1 MKNKSLIIVSI
12 LFMGI
17 GSIFYIQNSKTES
30 NKSKVEIID
39 HYDFKK
45 DSILYSD
52 YLKQVKNQKSNFTNI
67 SEAKNFLFEIYNKN
81 IPEYWIGTKWNFNG
95 TTRIPNKGTIACGY
109 FVTNTLSDVDFK
121 IERVK
126 LAQEVSS
133 KMINQLCVNIKRFGD
148 FSKLKDYINN
158 QPDQSV
164 FIIGLDFHT
173 GFVLKSGNKI
183 YFLHSNYIDNEGVI
197 KEEIDNSIALRST
210 KTFMIG
216 NLTENEELISEWI
229 K

>member
-67 SEAKNFLFEIYNKN
+67 SEAKNFLFEIYNKK
-81 IPEYWIGTKWNFNG
+81 IPEY
-95 TTRIPNKGTIACGY
+95 
-109 FVTNTLSDVDFK
+109 
-121 IERVK
+121 
-126 LAQEVSS
+126 
-133 KMINQLCVNIKRFGD
+133 
-148 FSKLKDYINN
+148 
-158 QPDQSV
+158 
-164 FIIGLDFHT
+164 
-173 GFVLKSGNKI
+173 
-183 YFLHSNYIDNEGVI
+183 
-197 KEEIDNSIALRST
+197 
-210 KTFMIG
+210 
-216 NLTENEELISEWI
+216 
-229 K
+229 